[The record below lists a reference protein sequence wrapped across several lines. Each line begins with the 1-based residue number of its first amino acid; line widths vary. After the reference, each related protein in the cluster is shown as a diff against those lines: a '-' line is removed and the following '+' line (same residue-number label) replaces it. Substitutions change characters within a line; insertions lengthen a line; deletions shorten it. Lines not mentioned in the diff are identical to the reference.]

1 MEEATIKLTNVNKHY
16 GYGRGLVYALQDIN
30 FGAHPG
36 ELTLILGPS
45 GSGKSTFLTIAG
57 GLRKPSSGQ
66 VMLAGQDIS
75 QLSNKKLD
83 KLRLNHVGFVL
94 QSYNLLPYLNVDEQ
108 FELVRRVRPDGNLSV
123 SELTRLL
130 EELGIGDLR
139 SQYPDQ
145 LSGGQNQRVAIARAL
160 YTNPDIVLADEP
172 TAALDSARVA
182 VVGKE
187 LQRLAQQRHKTVI
200 VVTHD
205 LRLKEHADRIYQI
218 NDGKLS
224 RKR

>member
-1 MEEATIKLTNVNKHY
+1 MEEATIKLVNVNKHY
-16 GYGRGLVYALQDIN
+16 GHGRGLVYALQDIN
-30 FGAHPG
+30 FSAHPG

-57 GLRKPSSGQ
+57 GLRQPSSGR
-66 VMLAGQDIS
+66 VMLAGKDIS
-75 QLSNKKLD
+75 KLNNKERD
-83 KLRLNHVGFVL
+83 QLRLNRVGFVL

-108 FELVRRVRPDGNLSV
+108 FELVRKVKPNGNLTDD
-123 SELTRLL
+123 ELTELL
-130 EELGIGDLR
+130 EELGIADLR

-172 TAALDSARVA
+172 TAALDSARVV

-187 LQRLAQQRHKTVI
+187 LQRLADQRHKTVI

-205 LRLKEHADRIYQI
+205 LRLKEHADRIYHI

-224 RKR
+224 REK

>member
-1 MEEATIKLTNVNKHY
+1 MKEATIKLVNVNKHY
-16 GYGRGLVYALQDIN
+16 GHGRGLVYALQDIN
-30 FGAHPG
+30 FSAHPG

-57 GLRKPSSGQ
+57 GLRQPSSGR
-66 VMLAGQDIS
+66 VMLAGKDIS
-75 QLSNKKLD
+75 KLNNKERD
-83 KLRLNHVGFVL
+83 QLRLNRVGFVL

-108 FELVRRVRPDGNLSV
+108 FELVRKVKPNGNLTDD
-123 SELTRLL
+123 ELTELL
-130 EELGIGDLR
+130 EELGIADLR

-172 TAALDSARVA
+172 TAALDSARVV

-187 LQRLAQQRHKTVI
+187 LQRLADQRHKTVI

-205 LRLKEHADRIYQI
+205 LRLKEHADRIYHI

-224 RKR
+224 REK

>member
-1 MEEATIKLTNVNKHY
+1 MEEATIKLINVNKHY
-16 GYGRGLVYALQDIN
+16 GHGRGLVDALQDIN
-30 FGAHPG
+30 FSAHPG

-57 GLRKPSSGQ
+57 GLRKPSSGR
-66 VMLAGQDIS
+66 VLLAGEDIS
-75 QLSNKKLD
+75 KLSNKELD
-83 KLRLNHVGFVL
+83 QLRLNQVGFVL
-94 QSYNLLPYLNVDEQ
+94 QSYNLLPYLTVDEQ
-108 FELVRRVRPDGNLSV
+108 FELVNKVKPHGNLDAD
-123 SELTRLL
+123 ELTRLL
-130 EELGIGDLR
+130 EELGIADLR
-139 SQYPDQ
+139 LQYPDQ

-172 TAALDSARVA
+172 TAALDSARVV

-187 LQRLAQQRHKTVI
+187 LQRLAQQRHKTVM

-205 LRLKEHADRIYQI
+205 LRLKDHADRIYQI

-224 RKR
+224 REK